1 MSITNNVGPSANYPI
16 PTGSNLAGDLPG
28 IQSADGTSDT
38 RGLTDAERTAAAK
51 QLLGVANRDID
62 QSEVPPPKSAA
73 GITQIPW
80 VGLGE
85 EDVQGDMYAVMA
97 LFQKMAQEQRN
108 AAREVRGAEMEAQVS
123 SLKSAAQEIR
133 SAAQDRFVGAVVS
146 GAMQI
151 VGGAMSIGAGVAGGL
166 ASLKGGAKTIESGQ
180 KTEMAGELRMMG
192 DSNGADV
199 MTGTAKILDGQAT
212 RYAAGGQ
219 MLNAIGQGSS
229 GIAGGIGTIV
239 NAHQEKDAA
248 QHDAKKAELEADA
261 KVHDS
266 GVQQANDLMQQMMDV
281 IRDVRDKLS
290 SIDQS
295 RIETNRGIARNI

>member
-1 MSITNNVGPSANYPI
+1 MSITNNTGASANYHLQ
-16 PTGSNLAGDLPG
+16 TGSNLVDDVTDILNT
-28 IQSADGTSDT
+28 DGTPDS
-38 RGLTDAERTAAAK
+38 RGLTDAERIAAAHKLLEIANREVDPSETPTPKTAA
-51 QLLGVANRDID
+51 GV
-62 QSEVPPPKSAA
+62 
-73 GITQIPW
+73 TQIPW

-108 AAREVRGAEMEAQVS
+108 AAREVRGAEMQAQVS
-123 SLKSAAQEIR
+123 SLKDAAQEIR

-151 VGGAMSIGAGVAGGL
+151 VGGAISMGAGIAGGA

-219 MLNAIGQGSS
+219 MLNSIGQGSS